1 MSKQTTGTS
10 PVSDKLSCG
19 FHRGVAE
26 PAENRRGRS
35 LRISAYLCDLCD
47 SALETIAI
55 KSTVFL
61 FGDGTSYI
69 FILLLVFLT
78 TAPAQVPS
86 EGRLPELLDSGGALI
101 REQSAYDVLFYKLN
115 VTIDT
120 LTRSITGTTL
130 TRALATDTL
139 STFVLDLSSTFTV
152 TSVVWRGQQQYGSA
166 LQFTRPSGRIWIS
179 LPFLMQRSDTISV
192 EVSYR
197 GSPKVAANPPWDDG
211 FVWRRARTG
220 ELWVG
225 VACEEEG
232 GDVWWPC
239 KDHPSDEPD
248 SVDLN
253 FTVPSNL
260 VCVSNGKL
268 LGTNDNGNG
277 TKSYQWYVG
286 QTINNYNVTF
296 YLGPYVRIPVDYTSV
311 TGSKIPA
318 EYWFLPY
325 NVDSVKKIMPT
336 WLKDIRFLE
345 ETCGP
350 YPFRA
355 EKYCIVD
362 APYAGMEHQTSVAYG
377 VYGGAQFNANWQG
390 YGFDYIHLHEMAHEW
405 WGNLVTAKDWSDIWI
420 HEGFATYME
429 ALFVEKQSGP
439 ARYKSYM
446 ARLRPTS
453 ITRPI
458 APPQSVT
465 AQVAFLGNVYNGGA
479 WVLHTLRY
487 YVGDSTTFFRLL
499 RRWTYPDPAMEN
511 VTNGKQ
517 CRLATTEEFR
527 QIAEQ
532 VSGKTL
538 DWFFTVYLRQAGLP
552 RLTMERTATVA
563 TLRWIVPN
571 NVAFPMPVEVKV
583 GSNRF
588 TVNMSSGL
596 GTFSA
601 LIKDTV
607 TIDPDARILMATP
620 TIVSV
625 KDQEE
630 LLPRDFGISVYPN
643 PFNPTTTL
651 RLEVPKRMQVRGE
664 IFSLSGERI
673 GEVVNSWL
681 DAGTHSVAIDLGK
694 QSSGVYFVVVRGEG
708 RTLTTKL
715 VLIK

>member
-1 MSKQTTGTS
+1 M
-10 PVSDKLSCG
+10 
-19 FHRGVAE
+19 
-26 PAENRRGRS
+26 NRRLATIR
-35 LRISAYLCDLCD
+35 YLLG
-47 SALETIAI
+47 
-55 KSTVFL
+55 F
-61 FGDGTSYI
+61 
-69 FILLLVFLT
+69 LLVFS
-78 TAPAQVPS
+78 AHSAAQVPS
-86 EGRLPELLDSGGALI
+86 EGRLHKLLDSGGPLL
-101 REQSAYDVLFYKLN
+101 REQAAYDVLFYRLN

-120 LTRSITGTTL
+120 LTRSISGTTL

-139 STFVLDLSSTFTV
+139 STFVLDLNTNFTV
-152 TSVVWRGQQQYGSA
+152 SSAVWKGRTQFNTA
-166 LQFTRPSGRIWIS
+166 LQVSRNGGRIWIS
-179 LPFLMQRSDTISV
+179 LPFVVQKSDTISV
-192 EVSYR
+192 ELTYS
-197 GSPKVAANPPWDDG
+197 GKPKVAANPPWDDG
-211 FVWRRARTG
+211 FVWKRARTG
-220 ELWVG
+220 ELWAG

-248 SVDLN
+248 SVALS

-268 LGTNDNGNG
+268 LGTADNGNG
-277 TKSYQWYVG
+277 TRTYQWYVG

-311 TGSKIPA
+311 TGAKIPA

-325 NVDSVKKIMPT
+325 NVDSVKNIMPT

-377 VYGGAQFNANWQG
+377 VYGGSHFNANWAG

-405 WGNLVTAKDWSDIWI
+405 WGNLVTAKDWSDLWI

-429 ALFVEKQSGP
+429 ALFVERQSGF

-446 ARLRPTS
+446 ARMRPQS

-458 APPQSVT
+458 APNQSVT
-465 AQVAFLGNVYNGGA
+465 AGTAYLSNVYNGGA
-479 WVLHTLRY
+479 WVLHTLRS
-487 YVGDSTTFFRLL
+487 YVGDSTFFRLL
-499 RRWTYPDPAMEN
+499 RRWAYPDPAMES
-511 VTNGKQ
+511 VTNGRQ
-517 CRLATTEEFR
+517 CRLATVEEFR

-552 RLTMERTATVA
+552 QLTVERRSTFAI
-563 TLRWIVPN
+563 LRWFAPN
-571 NVAFPMPVEVKV
+571 NVAFPMPVEVQV
-583 GSNRF
+583 GKSRY
-588 TVNMSSGL
+588 TVDMSSGT

-601 LIKDTV
+601 HISDTV
-607 TIDPDARILMATP
+607 SIDPDARIFMTTP
-620 TIVSV
+620 KIVSV
-625 KDQEE
+625 EAADD
-630 LLPRDFGISVYPN
+630 LIPRDFALSVYPN

-651 RLEVPKRMQVRGE
+651 RIDVPKRMQVRGE
-664 IFSLSGERI
+664 IFSVSGERI
-673 GEVVNSWL
+673 GEIVNSWL
-681 DAGTHSVAIDLGK
+681 EAGTHSVTIDLGN
-694 QSSGVYFVVVRGEG
+694 QSSGVYFVVVRGDE
-708 RTLTTKL
+708 RVLTKKL
-715 VLIK
+715 VLLR

>member
-1 MSKQTTGTS
+1 M
-10 PVSDKLSCG
+10 
-19 FHRGVAE
+19 A
-26 PAENRRGRS
+26 
-35 LRISAYLCDLCD
+35 
-47 SALETIAI
+47 
-55 KSTVFL
+55 
-61 FGDGTSYI
+61 
-69 FILLLVFLT
+69 
-78 TAPAQVPS
+78 AQVPS
-86 EGRLPELLDSGGALI
+86 EGRLPKLLDSGGELI
-101 REQSAYDVLFYKLN
+101 REQSAYDVLFYRLN
-115 VTIDT
+115 VAIDT

-139 STFVLDLSSTFTV
+139 STFVLDLSSNYTV
-152 TSVVWRGQQQYGSA
+152 TSVVWRGQRQYGSA
-166 LQFTRPSGRIWIS
+166 LQFARPSGRIWIS
-179 LPFLMQRSDTISV
+179 LPFLVQRSDTISV

-197 GSPKVAANPPWDDG
+197 GSPKIAANPPWDDG
-211 FVWRRARTG
+211 FVWKRARTG
-220 ELWVG
+220 ELWAG

-248 SVDLN
+248 SVALS
-253 FTVPSNL
+253 FTVPSSL

-268 LGTNDNGNG
+268 LTTADNGNG
-277 TKSYQWYVG
+277 TRTYQWYVG

-336 WLKDIRFLE
+336 WLKDVRFLE

-377 VYGGAQFNANWQG
+377 VYGGSQFNANWAG

-405 WGNLVTAKDWSDIWI
+405 WGNLVTAKDWSDLWI

-429 ALFVEKQSGP
+429 ALFVERQSGF

-446 ARLRPTS
+446 ARLRPAS

-458 APPQSVT
+458 APNQSVT
-465 AQVAFLGNVYNGGA
+465 AQVAYLGNVYNGGA
-479 WVLHTLRY
+479 WVLHSLRTY
-487 YVGDSTTFFRLL
+487 LGDSTFFRLL
-499 RRWTYPDPAMEN
+499 RRWAYPDPAMESL
-511 VTNGKQ
+511 TNGKQ
-517 CRLATTEEFR
+517 CRLATVEEFR

-552 RLTMERTATVA
+552 QLTVGRRDTTM
-563 TLRWIVPN
+563 TLRWTIPN
-571 NVAFPMPVEVKV
+571 SIAFPMPVEVQV
-583 GSNRF
+583 GSNRL
-588 TVNMSSGL
+588 TVEMSSGI

-601 LIKDTV
+601 PNGITP
-607 TIDPDARILMATP
+607 TIDPDARIFMAAPKT
-620 TIVSV
+620 VSV
-625 KDQEE
+625 EE
-630 LLPRDFGISVYPN
+630 LEDLFPKTFDISVYPN
-643 PFNPTTTL
+643 PFNPWTTL
-651 RLEVPKRMQVRGE
+651 RLEVPKRMRLRGE
-664 IFSLSGERI
+664 VIALSGQRI
-673 GEVVNSWL
+673 AELFDNRFEV
-681 DAGTHSVAIDLGK
+681 GTHPFPINLAN
-694 QSSGVYFVVVRGEG
+694 QSSGVYFVVVRGDN
-708 RTLTTKL
+708 RVLTKKL
-715 VLIK
+715 VLLK

>member
-1 MSKQTTGTS
+1 M
-10 PVSDKLSCG
+10 
-19 FHRGVAE
+19 
-26 PAENRRGRS
+26 NRRHTPFR
-35 LRISAYLCDLCD
+35 YL
-47 SALETIAI
+47 I
-55 KSTVFL
+55 
-61 FGDGTSYI
+61 G
-69 FILLLVFLT
+69 LLLVFS
-78 TAPAQVPS
+78 AHMAAQSPL
-86 EGRLPELLDSGGALI
+86 EGRLPKLLDSGGALI
-101 REQSAYDVLFYKLN
+101 REQSAYDVLFYRLN
-115 VTIDT
+115 VAIDT
-120 LTRSITGTTL
+120 LTRAITGTTL

-139 STFVLDLSSTFTV
+139 STFVLDLSSNFTV
-152 TSVVWRGQQQYGSA
+152 SSAVWKGSTQFNTA
-166 LQFTRPSGRIWIS
+166 LQVNRNGGRIWIS
-179 LPFLMQRSDTISV
+179 LPSVVQKSDTISV
-192 EVSYR
+192 ELTYS
-197 GSPKVAANPPWDDG
+197 GKPKVAANPPWDDG
-211 FVWRRARTG
+211 FVWKRARTG

-277 TKSYQWYVG
+277 TKSYRWYVG

-479 WVLHTLRY
+479 WVLHTLRN
-487 YVGDSTTFFRLL
+487 YVGDTTFFRLL

-511 VTNGKQ
+511 LTNGRQ
-517 CRLATTEEFR
+517 CRLATTDEFR

-552 RLTMERTATVA
+552 QLTVGRRDTTI
-563 TLRWIVPN
+563 TLRWTVPN
-571 NVAFPMPVEVKV
+571 NISFPMPVEVQV
-583 GSNRF
+583 GTKKF
-588 TVNMSSGL
+588 TVDMSSGI

-601 LIKDTV
+601 PNGVTP
-607 TIDPDARILMATP
+607 TIDPDARILMASPKT
-620 TIVSV
+620 VAV
-625 KDQEE
+625 EE
-630 LLPRDFGISVYPN
+630 LEHVIPKTFDVSVYPN
-643 PFNPTTTL
+643 PFNPSTTL
-651 RLEVPKRMQVRGE
+651 RIELPRRALIEGE
-664 IFSLSGERI
+664 IVSLSGERVAEI
-673 GEVVNSWL
+673 ASGWRE
-681 DAGTHSVAIDLGK
+681 AGTHTVTVNLGNH
-694 QSSGVYFVVVRGEG
+694 SSGVYFAVIRGEG
-708 RTLTTKL
+708 RTLTRKL
-715 VLIK
+715 VLVK